1 MSDSL
6 TLDTIRAAQ
15 GNDLNATTDVIK
27 ATETRIMALANRAA
41 SRMRSGSKRAVDHV
55 DEFAQI
61 GRVAVWESLGRFEG
75 DSVDSF
81 YGFVW
86 TTVERRLM
94 DAVRDERTPGADAD
108 ALKVFANMLELA
120 DSDAHLAEKLCQTVP
135 PKGRRLSAD
144 RANAARLAYQGTDSL
159 DAFAPNDA
167 DTDDEGTIA
176 DTLASALGIPE
187 DLLRPADYTAEDSRR
202 KHAIVNAILDVM
214 GQGQRDVIRHSFG
227 IGGAEDFGYGRED
240 NRDAELAA
248 FLGTAVANLRP
259 ARTKGLKS
267 FAKRYVKVVATSPEH
282 AAELTEAAAK
292 NVGRQP

>member
-27 ATETRIMALANRAA
+27 ATESRVMALANRAA
-41 SRMRSGSKRAVDHV
+41 SRMRDGSRRALDHV
-55 DEFAQI
+55 EEFAQI
-61 GRVAVWESLGRFEG
+61 GRVAVWESLSRFEG

-81 YGFVW
+81 YGFVYA
-86 TTVERRLM
+86 TVERRLL
-94 DAVRDERTPGADAD
+94 DAVREERTPGADSD
-108 ALKVFANMLELA
+108 ALKVFLSMLPLA
-120 DSDAHLAEKLCQTVP
+120 DNDGHLAEKMSQTVP

-144 RANAARLAYQGTDSL
+144 RANAARLAWQGTDSL
-159 DAFAPNDA
+159 DAFTPGDP
-167 DTDDEGTIA
+167 DEGTDSIA

-187 DLLRPADYTAEDSRR
+187 DLLTSADFTADESRR
-202 KHAIVNAILDVM
+202 KHAIVNAILDLM

-227 IGGAEDFGYGRED
+227 IGGVEDFGYGRED

-248 FLGTAVANLRP
+248 FLGTAVGNLRP

-267 FAKRYVKVVATSPEH
+267 FAKRYVKAVATSPEH